1 MEMNVLLSAPVFLA
15 VFLSTFALLAVF
27 LIASGIAAWYD
38 ERSRRAVAVVR
49 NGGQLPAAGFGT
61 FHGVARNFDARSGGE
76 LVRREQTQVS
86 SRAATGIAWQDR
98 ACVVT
103 ARPFLLVLDGGVEIE
118 IDALEPRLVGF
129 PETSSGAYTPAPFE
143 PVRRE
148 LVSRVSAGDEIWAT
162 GVLARSADKNAGAYR
177 SSVARRKLRAPRRG
191 ALEISRESPVARW
204 TAYAATHKRGAYAAL
219 AMAAAL
225 HGIFFRTAD
234 KLLFAG
240 RTSPQWEI
248 LEAMDALHRTRFFLL
263 IPGVLGV
270 LIVVGVWLFGVRRAW
285 EQHRS

>member
-1 MEMNVLLSAPVFLA
+1 MEMNELLSAPVFLA

-27 LIASGIAAWYD
+27 LIANGIAAWYD
-38 ERSRRAVAVVR
+38 ERSKRAVAVVR

-61 FHGVARNFDARSGGE
+61 FRGVARNFDPRSGGE

-86 SRAATGIAWQDR
+86 SQGATGVAWQNR
-98 ACVVT
+98 ACAVT

-118 IDALEPRLVGF
+118 IDALEPRLIGF
-129 PETSSGAYTPAPFE
+129 PETSSGAYTHAPFE

-148 LVSRVSAGDEIWAT
+148 LVSRVSAGDEIWVT
-162 GVLARSADKNAGAYR
+162 GVLVRVSDRNAGAYR

-204 TAYAATHKRGAYAAL
+204 TAYAAAHKRGAYAAL
-219 AMAAAL
+219 GMVAAL
-225 HGIFFRTAD
+225 HGIFFRAAD
-234 KLLFAG
+234 ELLLTRSASS
-240 RTSPQWEI
+240 RW
-248 LEAMDALHRTRFFLL
+248 EAMAALHRTRFFVL
-263 IPGVLGV
+263 IPGALGV
-270 LIVVGVWLFGVRRAW
+270 LIVVGAWLFGVRRAR